1 VILNG
6 LPRAYLGF
14 YFTPPPPEMSYS
26 YNAKKLPPGFS
37 CDCAIAQPEGYNG
50 HAVILNIA
58 RDASGQ
64 AWAMAEHGRF
74 PMDDQCVRRR
84 MISDKPLKNAP
95 FVFDPNP

>member
-1 VILNG
+1 
-6 LPRAYLGF
+6 
-14 YFTPPPPEMSYS
+14 MSYT
-26 YNAKKLPPGFS
+26 YDAKRLPPGFTW
-37 CDCAIAQPEGYNG
+37 DCAIAQPEGYNG

-58 RDASGQ
+58 RDPNGQ

-95 FVFDPNP
+95 VVFDPI